1 MYIDPG
7 AGSILVQVIG
17 AGVVAVAATFS
28 QVRRHVSA
36 IWQRLRGK

>member
-7 AGSILVQVIG
+7 AGSILLQVIG

-28 QVRRHVSA
+28 QVRRSVSS
-36 IWQRLRGK
+36 IWHRWRGK